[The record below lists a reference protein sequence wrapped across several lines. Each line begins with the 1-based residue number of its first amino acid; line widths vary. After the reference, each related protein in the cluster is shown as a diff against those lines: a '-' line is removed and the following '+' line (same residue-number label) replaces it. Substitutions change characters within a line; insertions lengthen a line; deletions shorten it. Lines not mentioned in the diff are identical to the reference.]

1 VRTLL
6 VVAAALIVVAGGA
19 PARDDLGPTPPGM
32 QLQIALSLRLDQRL
46 LARDLA
52 RGTPP
57 LPSAKALGARYGLP
71 LVDVRRAVGILEAG
85 GIAVTQVY
93 PQRTE
98 IAGHAP
104 VGVLSRFFGVRFHD
118 YRNGAGLP
126 YHAPTAQP
134 TIPRSLRPYVT
145 AVVGLSTKPVG
156 LPADLPHG
164 TLRPDDAVAAYDL
177 GPLRQKV
184 DGSGTT
190 IAILSLERFPPEVD
204 ETKDDVKTF
213 RDTFKARGPEPQDVK
228 VDGGGTSHD
237 LSEDNLDL
245 DVVSA
250 IAPGA
255 QIVNYEAPMTAAG
268 EVDVF
273 SRLVADGKAGIA
285 TFSWGICDKGLP
297 SQFRAAVV
305 QAIQLA
311 VRRGITVFVASG
323 DSGSYDCQRADFS
336 DHSLTV
342 DFPADLPQVVG
353 VGGTLLSVSTDGT
366 YSGEAGWED
375 TLSDAGGGGG
385 VNPHDQA
392 PSWQQP
398 VLGSGTGVR
407 RGVPDVAAA
416 ASPSSG
422 WLVRDSGGWSN
433 VGGTSAASPFWAAS
447 MLLAEQYARSQGVT
461 KRCFL
466 APTLYTL
473 ASTDQPY
480 PPFHDV
486 VLGGNRY
493 YDAKQGWDYATGL
506 GSPDVWNLARDLTAY
521 LRTHPCGPGA

>member
-1 VRTLL
+1 VALKAFL
-6 VVAAALIVVAGGA
+6 AVVAAALIVVPGGA
-19 PARDDLGPTPPGM
+19 PARDDLGPTPPGTE
-32 QLQIALSLRLDQRL
+32 LRIALSLRLDQRL

-52 RGTPP
+52 RGSRP

-71 LVDVRRAVGILEAG
+71 LTEIRRAVRILAAG
-85 GIAVTQVY
+85 GIAVTDVY

-98 IAGHAP
+98 IVAHAP
-104 VGVLSRFFGVRFHD
+104 VSVLSRFFAVRFHD
-118 YRNGAGLP
+118 YRERAGSR
-126 YHAPTAQP
+126 YHAPTGRPA
-134 TIPRSLRPYVT
+134 IPRRLRPYVSS
-145 AVVGLSTKPVG
+145 VVGLSTKPVA
-156 LPADLPHG
+156 LPADLPHD
-164 TLRPDDAVAAYDL
+164 TLRPDDALAAYDL
-177 GPLRQKV
+177 GPLRKAV

-190 IAILSLERFPPEVD
+190 IAILSLERFPPNVD
-204 ETKDDVKTF
+204 STRDDVKTF
-213 RDTFKARGPEPQDVK
+213 RSTFNARGPDPLDVK
-228 VDGGGTSHD
+228 VDGGGTSTD

-255 QIVNYEAPMTAAG
+255 QIVNYEAPMTAIG

-273 SRLVADGKAGIA
+273 NKLVADGKAGIA
-285 TFSWGICDKGLP
+285 SFSWGICDKGLP
-297 SQFRAAVV
+297 AQFRAAVS
-305 QAIQLA
+305 QALQLA

-342 DFPADLPQVVG
+342 DFPADSPQVVA
-353 VGGTLLSVSTDGT
+353 VGGTLLSVDTDGS
-366 YSGEAGWED
+366 YFGEAGWED
-375 TLSDAGGGGG
+375 TLSNGGGGGG
-385 VNPHDQA
+385 VNTHDPA
-392 PSWQQP
+392 PSWQT
-398 VLGSGTGVR
+398 GTGGH

-422 WLVRDSGGWSN
+422 WLVRDGGGWSN

-447 MLLAEQYARSQGVT
+447 MLLAEQYARSQGVSR
-461 KRCFL
+461 RCFL
-466 APTLYTL
+466 APLLYKL
-473 ASTDQPY
+473 ASTQQPY

-493 YDAKQGWDYATGL
+493 YDAGKGWDYATGL

-521 LRTHPCGPGA
+521 LRTHACGPGS